1 MDILGYLSDG
11 IFFLEIIGKE
21 KDKWFYFFNIF

>member
-11 IFFLEIIGKE
+11 IFFSEILEKE
-21 KDKWFYFFNIF
+21 KDKWFYFLFF